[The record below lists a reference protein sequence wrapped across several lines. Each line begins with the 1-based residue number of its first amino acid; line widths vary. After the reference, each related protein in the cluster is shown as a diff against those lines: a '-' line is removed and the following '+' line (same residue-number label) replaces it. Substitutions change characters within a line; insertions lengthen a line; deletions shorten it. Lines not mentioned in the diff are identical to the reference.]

1 MPNIQKILNEEI
13 RRLARREIRNEL
25 VNLKEQLALMRKTIT
40 EQNRR
45 IKALEDVVPAP
56 AKPVRSPVNPSTAAK
71 PVRVTA
77 GRIKKLRMEL
87 CLSQR
92 KFAILLG
99 VNPNSVYY
107 WESGKIEPKETQ
119 KRKIA
124 AIRDAGKRELAK
136 LMAEKNIV
144 IKLKA
149 PGKPGETVNEQKD
162 SGRENSRSPSVNRVF
177 PHVFPVRWRNYAN
190 RSCRN
195 T

>member
-56 AKPVRSPVNPSTAAK
+56 AKPVRSPVNPSTATK

-149 PGKPGETVNEQKD
+149 PGKPGGTVNEQKEQ
-162 SGRENSRSPSVNRVF
+162 SGKAKSQTQGEKTADRPQ
-177 PHVFPVRWRNYAN
+177 
-190 RSCRN
+190 
-195 T
+195 

>member
-25 VNLKEQLALMRKTIT
+25 ADLKKQLASMRKSIT
-40 EQNRR
+40 EQSCR
-45 IKALEDVVPAP
+45 IKALEGVVPAP
-56 AKPVRSPVNPSTAAK
+56 AKSVQPPVNPPTAEK

-77 GRIKKLRMEL
+77 GRIKKLRMKL

-92 KFAILLG
+92 NFAVLLG
-99 VNPNSVYY
+99 VTPNSIYY
-107 WESGKIEPKETQ
+107 WESGKIEPKEAQ

-124 AIRDAGKRELAK
+124 AIRYAGKRELAK

-149 PGKPGETVNEQKD
+149 REKSGETENEQKGE
-162 SGRENSRSPSVNRVF
+162 SGKTQSQTQGEKTTDRPQ
-177 PHVFPVRWRNYAN
+177 
-190 RSCRN
+190 
-195 T
+195 

>member
-149 PGKPGETVNEQKD
+149 PGKPGETVNEQKEKEQ
-162 SGRENSRSPSVNRVF
+162 SGKAKSQTQGEKTADRPQ
-177 PHVFPVRWRNYAN
+177 
-190 RSCRN
+190 
-195 T
+195 

>member
-25 VNLKEQLALMRKTIT
+25 ADLKKQLASMRKSIT
-40 EQNRR
+40 EQSCR
-45 IKALEDVVPAP
+45 IKALEDVVLAP
-56 AKPVRSPVNPSTAAK
+56 AKSVQPPVNPPTAEK

-77 GRIKKLRMEL
+77 GRIKKLRMKL

-92 KFAILLG
+92 NFAVLLG
-99 VNPNSVYY
+99 VTPNSIYY
-107 WESGKIEPKETQ
+107 WESGKIEPKEPQ

-149 PGKPGETVNEQKD
+149 PGKPGETVNEQKEQ
-162 SGRENSRSPSVNRVF
+162 SGKAKSQTQGEKTADRPQ
-177 PHVFPVRWRNYAN
+177 
-190 RSCRN
+190 
-195 T
+195 

>member
-25 VNLKEQLALMRKTIT
+25 ADLKKQLASMRKSIT
-40 EQNRR
+40 EQSCR
-45 IKALEDVVPAP
+45 IKALEDVVLAP
-56 AKPVRSPVNPSTAAK
+56 AKSVQPPVNPPTAEK

-77 GRIKKLRMEL
+77 GRIKKLRMKL

-92 KFAILLG
+92 SFAVLLG
-99 VNPNSVYY
+99 VTPNSIYY
-107 WESGKIEPKETQ
+107 WDSGKIEPKEPQ

-149 PGKPGETVNEQKD
+149 REKSGETENEQKGE
-162 SGRENSRSPSVNRVF
+162 SGKTQSQTQGEKTTDRPQ
-177 PHVFPVRWRNYAN
+177 
-190 RSCRN
+190 
-195 T
+195 